1 MRRTLA
7 KLFPAIAAF
16 FIIAL
21 FALELSAL
29 ALAAAKAY
37 LGCVIYYTIVR
48 FGHDEID
55 HISVWL
61 DNPLYGALLLLGYA
75 AIVAASFA
83 GS

>member
-7 KLFPAIAAF
+7 KLFPAIAAL

-29 ALAAAKAY
+29 ALSAAKAY
-37 LGCVIYYTIVR
+37 LGCAIYYTIVR

-55 HISVWL
+55 HIRVWH

-75 AIVAASFA
+75 AVIAASFA

>member
-7 KLFPAIAAF
+7 KLFPFVAAL
-16 FIIAL
+16 FIVAL

-37 LGCVIYYTIVR
+37 LGCAIYYTIVR
-48 FGHDEID
+48 FGHNEID
-55 HISVWL
+55 HIGVWR
-61 DNPLYGALLLLGYA
+61 DYPLYGALLLLGYA
-75 AIVAASFA
+75 AIIAASFA